1 MDDTRRRKIKYR
13 AAHRGFREADLIL
26 GPFAQT
32 HVDSLS
38 AEDLDAFETLLE
50 EPDHDIYNWIVGR
63 ADIPPAFD
71 NAIMA
76 RLREFRFEIHAVR
89 GDDVGA

>member
-26 GPFAQT
+26 GPFATT

-38 AEDLDAFETLLE
+38 PADLDDFETLLD

-63 ADIPPAFD
+63 FPTPDPFATPV
-71 NAIMA
+71 MA
-76 RLREFRFEIHAVR
+76 RLREFRFEVHAVR